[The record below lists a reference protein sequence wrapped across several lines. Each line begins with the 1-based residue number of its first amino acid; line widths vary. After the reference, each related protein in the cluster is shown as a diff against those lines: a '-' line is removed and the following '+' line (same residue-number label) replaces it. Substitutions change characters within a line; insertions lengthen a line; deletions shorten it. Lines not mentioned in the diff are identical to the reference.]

1 MLYLKQDHLV
11 YKLPCLVLAALSF
24 VCITAA
30 GASWTRVEAQGRAAR
45 AAAPASANSTARTK
59 DEDEPL
65 YSEYKGVHIG
75 TTSDEARHKLGE
87 PQDKSDDQDFFVF
100 NDKESA
106 QVFYDKLHK
115 TYAVSIN
122 YLGGGSSVPMPKA
135 VLGSEIEVK
144 PDGSMYK
151 MVRYRK
157 AGFWVS
163 YSRTAGNDPLITV
176 TMQKIN

>member
-11 YKLPCLVLAALSF
+11 FKLPCLLIAALGF
-24 VCITAA
+24 VSITVAS
-30 GASWTRVEAQGRAAR
+30 ASWTRVEAQGRASR
-45 AAAPASANSTARTK
+45 GAAAASTNSTDRTK
-59 DEDEPL
+59 GEDEPL
-65 YSEYKGVHIG
+65 FNEYKGVHIG
-75 TTSDEARHKLGE
+75 MTSDEARSKLGD
-87 PQDKSDDQDFFVF
+87 PRDKSDEQDFFVF
-100 NDKESA
+100 NEDESA

-122 YLGGGSSVPMPKA
+122 YLGAGSSVPMPKA
-135 VLGSEIEVK
+135 VVGSELEAK

-176 TMQKIN
+176 TMQKID